1 MSANFW
7 PELRPQT
14 AEKIAAC
21 LRRGDKIEA
30 IVIYR
35 EATNAGLKEAKDA
48 VERGASLAPP
58 EKPKPATPSK
68 PKRRIPWMPIIITLI
83 VLGCIIGIAYLMKI

>member
-1 MSANFW
+1 MNYW

-14 AEKIAAC
+14 AEQIAAC

-30 IVIYR
+30 IKLYR
-35 EATNAGLKEAKDA
+35 EATNAELKDAKDA
-48 VERGASLAPP
+48 VERGASLVPP
-58 EKPKPATPSK
+58 EKPKPAASSK
-68 PKRRIPWMPIIITLI
+68 PKRRIPWKPILITLI